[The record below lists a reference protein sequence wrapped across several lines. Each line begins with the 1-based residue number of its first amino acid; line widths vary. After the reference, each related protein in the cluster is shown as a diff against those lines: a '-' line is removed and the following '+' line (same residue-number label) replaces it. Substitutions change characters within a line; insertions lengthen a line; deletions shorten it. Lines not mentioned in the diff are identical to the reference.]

1 MRLDLKRQTRKTW
14 QAKEKPSVRIKS
26 IMRPRPNP
34 CTVQEG
40 LTDQDRNISTNLSA
54 KRWQVCAA
62 QIPPSAQ
69 MTSNL
74 TLNCTFWCKVHEGQP
89 IYAFATLSLSTFY
102 GKCSLR
108 SPYYVRV
115 FSPPFWTVVVKSHF
129 RWWMGPEYYLGG
141 GMRCVGFHKT
151 KREV

>member
-1 MRLDLKRQTRKTW
+1 MDEEQNKGQEKLEKIGGSKEKRKKIHGKRKGKFK
-14 QAKEKPSVRIKS
+14 KEKPSARIKS

-40 LTDQDRNISTNLSA
+40 LTDQDRNRSTNLSA

-74 TLNCTFWCKVHEGQP
+74 TLNCTF
-89 IYAFATLSLSTFY
+89 
-102 GKCSLR
+102 
-108 SPYYVRV
+108 
-115 FSPPFWTVVVKSHF
+115 
-129 RWWMGPEYYLGG
+129 
-141 GMRCVGFHKT
+141 
-151 KREV
+151 